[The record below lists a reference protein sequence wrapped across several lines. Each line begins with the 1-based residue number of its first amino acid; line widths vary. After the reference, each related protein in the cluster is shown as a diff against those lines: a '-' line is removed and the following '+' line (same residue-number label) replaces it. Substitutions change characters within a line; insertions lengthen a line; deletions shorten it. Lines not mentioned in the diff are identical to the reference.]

1 MKGKISYVFADG
13 WFVTVGDTI
22 GAEELADWLAND
34 IQYGKANVDDWLREL
49 AAVQAGTEP
58 DGYFGAGNAHD
69 LCSNRD
75 YVYLQCLFVPEGKVL
90 MTHAQARD
98 VLTKYRAFLDHGWDD
113 PKNPPEPFEVEYLAE
128 GKEAERLARQAGM
141 DFLEV

>member
-1 MKGKISYVFADG
+1 MRGKIT
-13 WFVTVGDTI
+13 FVMPTRVWVTLGDTI
-22 GAEELADWLAND
+22 GAEELADWFAAD
-34 IQYGKANVDDWLREL
+34 IQYGKSNVDDWLRDL

-75 YVYLQCLFVPEGKVL
+75 YVFLQCLFVPEGKVL

-98 VLTKYRAFLDHGWDD
+98 VLAKYRAFLEHGWDD
-113 PKNPPEPFEVEYLAE
+113 STNPPQPFEVEYLAE
-128 GKEAERLARQAGM
+128 GKEAERRAKQAGM
-141 DFLEV
+141 DFIEI